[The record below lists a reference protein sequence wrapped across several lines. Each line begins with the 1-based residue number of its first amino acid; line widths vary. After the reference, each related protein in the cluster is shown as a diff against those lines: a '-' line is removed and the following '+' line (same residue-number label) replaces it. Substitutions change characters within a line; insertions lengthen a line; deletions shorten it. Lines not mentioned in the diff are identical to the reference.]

1 MNIKSL
7 LIGSAAA
14 LFAVSG
20 ARAADAVVAEPEAVE
35 YVRVCD
41 AYGAGFFYIP
51 GTETCLKIGGYVR
64 YQIDFSSE
72 DNNTSELDGGWRKKA
87 VADLQFTASS
97 DTELGTLTSYIE
109 VSTTVHSYSD
119 NWGETYDNP
128 AEPYSDG
135 SFGVDAAWIS
145 LGGLTMGYTDTTFDG
160 GINGEFDAFGG
171 HYVHFMRYTFSGGNG
186 FSATLALEEEDY
198 NYDYMP
204 NVVAKVA
211 YSAGSVTATAWAAYD
226 DDALGAGSD
235 EFALKGIVS
244 FKASDALT
252 VQVGATYNSGAN
264 FYDNGYEWSL
274 GASAMYQVNEK
285 LALTAG
291 GQYLADNLALVGAD
305 DFALG
310 MVVDYTIVPN
320 FTAKLAVN
328 YKDGDSYGDG
338 VVDGFLRFQRSF

>member
-14 LFAVSG
+14 LIAVSG

-64 YQIDFSSE
+64 YQIDFSS
-72 DNNTSELDGGWRKKA
+72 DDDLMSRRGGGGWKKKA

-97 DTELGTLTSYIE
+97 DTEMGTLTSYIE
-109 VSTTVHSYSD
+109 VSTTVHSYSS
-119 NWGETYDNP
+119 NWTDANYDVKD
-128 AEPYSDG
+128 EDG

-252 VQVGATYNSGAN
+252 IQAGATYNSGNN
-264 FYDNGYEWSL
+264 FYSNGYEWSL

-291 GQYLADNLALVGAD
+291 GQYLADRHGSSND